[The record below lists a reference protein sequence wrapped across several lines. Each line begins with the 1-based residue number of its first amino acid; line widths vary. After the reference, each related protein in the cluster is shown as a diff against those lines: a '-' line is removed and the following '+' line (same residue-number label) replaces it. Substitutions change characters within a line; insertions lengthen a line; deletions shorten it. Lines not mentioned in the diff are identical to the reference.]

1 MICPVPMV
9 RAMRGGLVESLHRGH
24 LAVARPD
31 GALLDALGDPDF
43 PTFLR
48 SAAKPF
54 QAIPVVE
61 DGALTRFSLTSGE
74 LAVMCGSHSGQ
85 SFHVEAVLSILS
97 KIGVEE
103 AALLCGVH
111 PPSHKLTAKRLQE
124 SGEKPR
130 PIHNNCSG
138 KHAAMLALCVFHGWD
153 TEDYVNPGHPVQ
165 IHIKKVVAECLGL
178 SLEELG
184 EGTDGCGVPVFR
196 APLRAVAR
204 GYARLAWPK
213 GDDTLPEKRVKAM
226 HHLVKA
232 CVENPEMVAGDERI
246 CTDAMRAAPGRV
258 LAKTGAES
266 SYGLSILEAGVG
278 IAFKIED
285 GSMRALPPAVVEILI
300 RSGTLRSTEVATLSA
315 YHRQIIKNHRKETV
329 GVIEPCLKWHGLDR
343 PDLRK

>member
-1 MICPVPMV
+1 MV
-9 RAMRGGLVESLHRGH
+9 RALRGGLLESLHRGH

-61 DGALTRFSLTSGE
+61 DGALTRFGFTPAE
-74 LAVMCGSHSGQ
+74 IAVMCGSHSGQ
-85 SFHVEAVLSILS
+85 DFHVRAVLSILS
-97 KIGVEE
+97 RIGVEE
-103 AALLCGVH
+103 GALLCGVH
-111 PPSHKLTAKRLQE
+111 PPSHKPTAKKLQE

-130 PIHNNCSG
+130 PVHNNCSG

-153 TEDYVNPGHPVQ
+153 TGDYVNPSHPVQ
-165 IHIKKVVAECLGL
+165 IHIKKAVADCLGL
-178 SLEELG
+178 SPEEMG

-204 GYARLAWPK
+204 GYARLAWPE
-213 GDDTLPEKRVKAM
+213 GDATLPEKRAKAIR
-226 HHLVKA
+226 HLVKA

-258 LAKTGAES
+258 FAKTGAES

-278 IAFKIED
+278 IAFKVED
-285 GSMRALPPAVVEILI
+285 GSMRALPSAVVEILI
-300 RSGTLRSTEVATLSA
+300 RSGTLRGGEEDLLAA
-315 YHRQIIKNHRKETV
+315 YHRQAIKNHRKETV
-329 GVIEPCLKWHGLDR
+329 GVIEPCLEWRGLDR
-343 PDLRK
+343 PDLRR